1 MFENKTINRI
11 SMRAHLANA
20 LAWAGALLAISYTIP
35 EFKTQ
40 TASILIVGF
49 MLEMLML
56 IVAFKQLRTHNNK

>member
-1 MFENKTINRI
+1 MLENKTINRI
-11 SMRAHLANA
+11 SMRAHLVNA

-35 EFKTQ
+35 EFRIQ

-56 IVAFKQLRTHNNK
+56 IVAFRQLRTHNNK